1 MGDISKLKNAPARAT
16 AMSNCD
22 QHHQDAC
29 ITWKTVDTVL
39 DVDALRCVALCSG
52 SQVPLKV
59 RSAVL
64 VRFDLEIFRKAPC
77 I

>member
-1 MGDISKLKNAPARAT
+1 MGDISKLKNAPAKAT
-16 AMSNCD
+16 VMNSCD
-22 QHHQDAC
+22 QHHLDAC

-59 RSAVL
+59 SSAVL
-64 VRFDLEIFRKAPC
+64 MRFDLKNS
-77 I
+77 